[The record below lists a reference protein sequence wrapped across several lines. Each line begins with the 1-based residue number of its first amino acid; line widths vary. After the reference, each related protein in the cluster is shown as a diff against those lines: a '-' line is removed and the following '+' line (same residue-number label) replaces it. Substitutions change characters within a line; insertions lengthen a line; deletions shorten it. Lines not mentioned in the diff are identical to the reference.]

1 MSPGNDATHQAL
13 PGTTPAQRGR
23 AEQTSPPRGLSRF
36 LPILTWA
43 PRYERAWLRGDLVAG
58 LAVAALVVPKSLGY
72 AGIAGVPIQ
81 HGLFAAT
88 AGAIIYALFGTA
100 RQVSTGPSSALAAVA
115 GSAVALGAVS
125 NDDAVALVV
134 AIAVV
139 TGVLFLLLA
148 VFRMGWIS
156 LLLSKAV
163 ITGFLFGSAIEVVI
177 GELPKIT
184 GTSIYGTNSW
194 QKLGSWIGGLG
205 DIDGAT
211 LLLGAVS
218 LVVIIGIRFSPL
230 KVPGALA
237 LLVGGL
243 AASAIFD
250 FESRG
255 IALVGDVPRGFATP
269 ELPSLDFV
277 ADNVAVIGPAALG
290 LLLIGFSQTAGDARS
305 FAAKHG
311 YRVDINQESLAQGM
325 SNVGSGVMQGI
336 PVSTSLSASS
346 LNDQSG
352 AKTPLA
358 SLTTGVLLILTL
370 LVLAPVFSLLPLA
383 VLAAVIIDAVVFGM
397 MDVAEMRRLHR
408 VARTDFWIAVAALL
422 GVLGAGVL
430 NGVLIGI
437 GLSLVW
443 LVYIN
448 ATPKIP
454 VLGRQPG
461 TEVFRSV
468 SRYPDSETYVGLL
481 VVRFDGGLFFASAD
495 ALGDRLRELAQQPT
509 AAYDTVVVSFEGV
522 DFIDSQGSA
531 KVREILELAH
541 TYDVELRLARVKPE
555 VVDVL
560 ARDGV
565 IDDLGEQNL
574 FGNVHHACADH
585 MSAASRQTADG
596 QA

>member
-13 PGTTPAQRGR
+13 PGTTPAQRDR
-23 AEQTSPPRGLSRF
+23 AEQTSPPMGLARF

-134 AIAVV
+134 AITVV

-184 GTSIYGTNSW
+184 GTSIDGTNSW

-205 DIDGAT
+205 DIDGST

-468 SRYPDSETYVGLL
+468 GRYPDSETYVGLL

>member
-134 AIAVV
+134 AITVV

-184 GTSIYGTNSW
+184 GTSIDGTNSW

-205 DIDGAT
+205 DIDGST

-468 SRYPDSETYVGLL
+468 GRYPDSETYVGLL

>member
-13 PGTTPAQRGR
+13 PGTTPAQRDR
-23 AEQTSPPRGLSRF
+23 AEQTSPPMGLARF

-134 AIAVV
+134 AITVV

-205 DIDGAT
+205 DIDGST

-397 MDVAEMRRLHR
+397 MDVAEMHRLHR

-565 IDDLGEQNL
+565 IDELGEQNL

>member
-1 MSPGNDATHQAL
+1 VNPTDDNAHHPSPGSTATRQA
-13 PGTTPAQRGR
+13 R
-23 AEQTSPPRGLSRF
+23 AERSAPPKGLARF
-36 LPILTWA
+36 LPILAWA
-43 PRYERAWLRGDLVAG
+43 PRYQRSWLRGDLIAG

-88 AGAIIYALFGTA
+88 AGALIYALFGTA

-115 GSAVALGAVS
+115 GSAVVLAAVS

-134 AIAVV
+134 AITFV
-139 TGVLFLLLA
+139 TGALFLLLA
-148 VFRMGWIS
+148 VFKMGWIS

-163 ITGFLFGSAIEVVI
+163 ITGFLFGSAVEVVI

-184 GTSIYGTNSW
+184 GTSIDGSNSW
-194 QKLGSWIGGLG
+194 DKLASWLEGLG
-205 DIDGAT
+205 DIDGGT
-211 LLLGAVS
+211 LLLGVVS
-218 LVVIIGIRFSPL
+218 LIVVVGVRLSPL
-230 KVPGALA
+230 KVPGALV
-237 LLVGGL
+237 LVVGGL
-243 AASAIFD
+243 AASAMFD

-269 ELPSLDFV
+269 TLPSLGFM
-277 ADNVAVIGPAALG
+277 ADNMSVIGPAALG
-290 LLLIGFSQTAGDARS
+290 LLLIGFSQTAGDARA

-325 SNVGSGVMQGI
+325 SNVGSGVLQGI

-397 MDVAEMRRLHR
+397 MDVKEMRRLHR

-443 LVYIN
+443 LVYIS

-461 TEVFRSV
+461 TEVFRSLD
-468 SRYPDSETYVGLL
+468 RYPDGETYPGLL

-509 AAYDTVVVSFEGV
+509 AEYDTVVVSFEGV

-531 KVREILELAH
+531 KVSQILRLAQ
-541 TYDVELRLARVKPE
+541 TYGVELRLARVKPE

-560 ARDGV
+560 AADGV
-565 IDDLGEQNL
+565 MDELGGQNL
-574 FGNVHHACADH
+574 FGNVQHACADH
-585 MSAASRQTADG
+585 MTAS
-596 QA
+596 

>member
-134 AIAVV
+134 AITVV

-205 DIDGAT
+205 DIDGST

>member
-13 PGTTPAQRGR
+13 PGTTPAQRDR
-23 AEQTSPPRGLSRF
+23 AEQTSPPMGLPRF

-115 GSAVALGAVS
+115 GSAVALAAVS

-184 GTSIYGTNSW
+184 GTSIDGTNSW

-205 DIDGAT
+205 DIDGST

>member
-1 MSPGNDATHQAL
+1 VNPTDDNADHPSPGSTATRQA
-13 PGTTPAQRGR
+13 R
-23 AEQTSPPRGLSRF
+23 AERSAPPKGLARF
-36 LPILTWA
+36 LPILAWA
-43 PRYERAWLRGDLVAG
+43 PRYQRSWLRGDLIAG

-88 AGAIIYALFGTA
+88 AGALIYALFGTA

-115 GSAVALGAVS
+115 GSAVVLAAVS

-134 AIAVV
+134 AITFV
-139 TGVLFLLLA
+139 TGALFLLLA
-148 VFRMGWIS
+148 VFKMGWIS

-163 ITGFLFGSAIEVVI
+163 ITGFLFGSAVEVVI

-184 GTSIYGTNSW
+184 GTSIDGSNSW
-194 QKLGSWIGGLG
+194 DKLASWLEGLG
-205 DIDGAT
+205 DIDGGT
-211 LLLGAVS
+211 LLLGVVS
-218 LVVIIGIRFSPL
+218 LVVVVGVRLSPL
-230 KVPGALA
+230 KVPGALV
-237 LLVGGL
+237 LVVGGL
-243 AASAIFD
+243 AASAMFD

-269 ELPSLDFV
+269 TLPSLGFM
-277 ADNVAVIGPAALG
+277 ADNMSVIGPAALG
-290 LLLIGFSQTAGDARS
+290 LLLIGFSQTAGDARA

-325 SNVGSGVMQGI
+325 SNVGSGVLQGI

-397 MDVAEMRRLHR
+397 MDVKEMRRLHR

-443 LVYIN
+443 LVYIS

-461 TEVFRSV
+461 TEVFRSLD
-468 SRYPDSETYVGLL
+468 RYPDGETYPGLL

-509 AAYDTVVVSFEGV
+509 AEYDTVVVSFEGV

-531 KVREILELAH
+531 KVSQILRLAQ
-541 TYDVELRLARVKPE
+541 TYGVELRLARVKPE

-560 ARDGV
+560 AADGV
-565 IDDLGEQNL
+565 MDELGGQNL
-574 FGNVHHACADH
+574 FGNVQHACADH
-585 MSAASRQTADG
+585 MTAS
-596 QA
+596 